1 MRIFELNQEMNLLL
15 NLMES
20 DCESDPITGEVTD
33 NSETLKNMFNE
44 LTLKFSDKLDSC
56 AYVLNI
62 LESDSELLKKE
73 AKRLNERSKNID
85 KNINTLKE
93 LMLSALL
100 NIEGNKLKTT
110 KFTFGTRKSESV
122 QIEEDF
128 NMQGKYVRVKETREP
143 DKTAI
148 KEAIKA
154 GETVLGVSLV
164 TNKSLSIR

>member
-15 NLMES
+15 ELMES

-73 AKRLNERSKNID
+73 SKRLNERSKNID

-93 LMLSALL
+93 LMLSAL
-100 NIEGNKLKTT
+100 IELPESKLKTA
-110 KFTFGTRKSESV
+110 KFTFGTRKSEQV
-122 QIEEDF
+122 IIEEGF
-128 NMQGKYVRVKETREP
+128 NMNGKWVRVKETREP
-143 DKTAI
+143 DKVAI
-148 KEAIKA
+148 KEALK
-154 GETVLGVSLV
+154 EGVEIIGVTLV
-164 TNKSLSIR
+164 TNTGLSIK